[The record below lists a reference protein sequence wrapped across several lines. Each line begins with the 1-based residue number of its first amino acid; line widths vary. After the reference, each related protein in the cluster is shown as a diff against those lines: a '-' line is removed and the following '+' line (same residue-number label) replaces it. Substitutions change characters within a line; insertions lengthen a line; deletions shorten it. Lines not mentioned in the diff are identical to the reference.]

1 MPTISREVRR
11 NSGPNG
17 YRAARADRLAVARTA
32 RPRLGKLA
40 EQPVLRAEVEEKLTA
55 CWSPMQISERLLVD
69 HPGDASMR
77 VSHETIYT
85 SLFVQTKA
93 VLRPELTAKLR
104 TRRVRRRPHRR
115 VNAST
120 ESKQIPAMASIRDR
134 PAEASDRRTPGHW
147 EGDLLVGRYGR
158 SHLVTLVERHSRY
171 LLVLPVKDATSG
183 TVITAVAKA
192 FARLPETMRKT
203 LTWDRGTEMTRHAEF
218 TWASGVPVYSATPTV
233 PGSAAATRTRTAC
246 CASTSRRRPTSRC
259 TPPSRCSTS
268 STSSTVD
275 HAKHSNGRLHTR
287 SSRPQRCD
295 DRLKPPPR
303 GGSVFTCR
311 RQLTRPLAARWAGR
325 CARVISRCSGAAA
338 RPHGV
343 VRVASGTGRADTSL
357 ADRRIRTIDGPAV
370 SALLHRMGSRNAVS
384 RPHSG
389 GSSRVDPERHSA
401 GVCRPRSPNERTGSA
416 TSDCR

>member
-1 MPTISREVRR
+1 VSRTAGHYWLAQSGGVRPRARRPRAALRLSLDERETISRGLAQKKTLTAIATELGRSVSTISREVRR

-40 EQPVLRAEVEEKLTA
+40 EQPVLRAYVEENLTA

-85 SLFVQTKA
+85 SLFVHTKA

-134 PAEASDRRTPGHW
+134 PTEASDRRTPGHW

-218 TWASGVPVYSATPTV
+218 TWASGVPVYFCDAYCPWQRGSNENTNGLLRQYFPKKTDLSLHTPEQV
-233 PGSAAATRTRTAC
+233 LDVVDELN
-246 CASTSRRRPTSRC
+246 RRPRQTLKWQ
-259 TPPSRCSTS
+259 TPHE
-268 STSSTVD
+268 VFQ
-275 HAKHSNGRLHTR
+275 AA
-287 SSRPQRCD
+287 
-295 DRLKPPPR
+295 
-303 GGSVFTCR
+303 SV
-311 RQLTRPLAARWAGR
+311 AMIA
-325 CARVISRCSGAAA
+325 
-338 RPHGV
+338 
-343 VRVASGTGRADTSL
+343 
-357 ADRRIRTIDGPAV
+357 
-370 SALLHRMGSRNAVS
+370 
-384 RPHSG
+384 
-389 GSSRVDPERHSA
+389 
-401 GVCRPRSPNERTGSA
+401 
-416 TSDCR
+416 